1 MQMLTRHPAISYLSD
16 HRVQGTPILPAAA
29 LLELCLAS
37 ASTLAP
43 KQQLAVINSSIMS
56 AVSLTESAGLIT
68 CAINPADGSCRVSTH
83 TTHFSATLAAPAQLV
98 STNAVDTETAVAHH
112 AVVRTLRLWGDEG
125 VIESVGGATAA
136 VAVDRAEDVSSYWLH
151 PAALDSCLQLG
162 AVVPEHPQGSEDL
175 SEGVS
180 FIPVGA
186 QLFHVPQKLT
196 LGQQL
201 MSSASIGSGQG
212 NTANSANSSFRDH
225 AVHSS
230 SQGMHAWLEGLQ
242 AKATKSSTSAP
253 VDAGSLTQSDSMYEV
268 VWLTDS
274 PRLSSRDTLLA
285 QASHGLSAAV
295 RKSVVG
301 VAEALRLMQEAQ
313 AHGMK
318 QLDLTTPAMPSGMV
332 RQLSRSTAESAAMW
346 GLLRAFAQEHPAV
359 TVSAESAD
367 SSPSASA
374 INASLSGTEARSNA
388 FGVTIRSNTAQQP
401 MLLPSTVSAAPQP
414 YQLRPKPRGAISTL
428 VPLPYAPGKL
438 PAGMVEVAVQAVGLN
453 FRDVLNVLGMYPG
466 DPGPP
471 GADCAGVITA
481 IGAGV
486 TNLQP
491 GMAVFGL
498 AGGSLGSHVQA
509 SAQTLV
515 LMPASLSFEQA
526 ATTPTVFLT
535 VDTAFNAAAAC
546 RPGDRVLIHAAAGG
560 VGLAALQQAA
570 LLGCSVHATAGSPA
584 KRMLLRS
591 LGVQHVLNS
600 RDTSSGTELAH
611 TGGVD
616 VVLNSLTS
624 PGMVAGSVAGVRPG
638 GRFVEISKWDIWS
651 PARLAQDRP
660 DVTYSLLALDFLPPC
675 ALQSGLLRLSTSL
688 AVGCLRPL
696 PQAIHDSGD
705 VHSALR
711 QMSQARHV
719 GKIVVRNPQQ
729 DNALSSHMASV
740 MITGGLGS
748 LGTAVASW
756 LSQQQVQHLQLTG
769 RTGKMSADMANALAD
784 VQSTLSQAEVVIHRA
799 DTSGAEE
806 ARALARNAPGQ
817 GPQLQGIMHASGVLA
832 DATFGNQSA
841 ASLRKA
847 FAPKTSSAANL
858 HSNIEHMPLA
868 FQVLFSSVTALLG
881 GMGQANYAAANA
893 ALDSL
898 AAMWQSEGRAGVS
911 SIQWGGWAGGGMA
924 SGDASTIA
932 RLARMGMGLIEPKL
946 GLAALAG
953 VLQSASAVRSV
964 PLAQLTVV
972 PFVWD
977 RFLTSAGQA
986 QTASIFEEFTSLTSS
1001 QNPSQ
1006 PLSTAT
1012 AAAAS
1017 NSAVSAS
1024 APSMTGLNAEQR
1036 LAYLKAEVA
1045 SAVASVLGS
1054 IVSPTEPLMAAG
1066 LDSLGA
1072 VELKNALETHM
1083 GLELPSTLI
1092 FDYPSV
1098 NAIAGYVDSIMPM
1111 ATDQGSLIPERQ
1123 QSLPMSITQR
1133 AEAIPRSNDSLVIV
1147 TGIAS
1152 RSVRDVITSVQCAD
1166 VITPVPLS
1174 HWDVERQSGSGQGG
1188 LAARFGGFLEGL
1200 ELFDSSL
1207 FGLSL
1212 NEAELMDPQ
1221 QRMLLE
1227 TSHQVSL
1234 AYSNISYL
1242 SNWVFALSIS
1252 LNIQDSHCGMLF
1264 ARFTVVQLSDRL
1276 CYCWICTV
1284 VMLPACL
1291 TGSTA
1296 ALTETKVRLVNMT
1309 ALLLQAMAGSSQQLG
1324 GTRTAVAIGIASAE
1338 YNNYVVSR
1346 HSPGVGVYSATGG
1359 ALSVASGRLSYTFG
1373 LKGPAMR

>member
-268 VWLTDS
+268 AWLTDS
-274 PRLSSRDTLLA
+274 PRLSDRDTLLA
-285 QASHGLSAAV
+285 QQGAQAGDGLSAAV
-295 RKSVVG
+295 VRKGIVG
-301 VAEALRLMQEAQ
+301 VADALRVMQEAQ
-313 AHGMK
+313 AHGKK
-318 QLDLTTPAMPSGMV
+318 QLDLSTPALPSGMV
-332 RQLSRSTAESAAMW
+332 RQLSSGSTGSAAMW

-359 TVSAESAD
+359 TVSTESAD

-374 INASLSGTEARSNA
+374 ISASPASTEARSNA

-414 YQLRPKPRGAISTL
+414 YQLRPKPRGAISNL
-428 VPLPYAPGKL
+428 VPLPYAPRKL

-471 GADCAGVITA
+471 GADCAGVVTA
-481 IGAGV
+481 IGAGASS
-486 TNLQP
+486 LQP

-638 GRFVEISKWDIWS
+638 GRFVEISKRDIWS

-660 DVTYSLLALDFLPPC
+660 DVTYSLLALDFLPPS

-688 AVGCLRPL
+688 AVGSLRPL
-696 PQAIHDSGD
+696 PQAVHDSGD

-1098 NAIAGYVDSIMPM
+1098 NAIAGYVDSIMPV
-1111 ATDQGSLIPERQ
+1111 AADQRSLIPERQ
-1123 QSLPMSITQR
+1123 QSLPISITQR
-1133 AEAIPRSNDSLVIV
+1133 AEAIPRSNDSLVVV

-1166 VITPVPLS
+1166 VITPVSLS

-1200 ELFDSSL
+1200 ELFDGSL
-1207 FGLSL
+1207 FGLSV

-1234 AYSNISYL
+1234 ACSNMSYL
-1242 SNWVFALSIS
+1242 VSESIS
-1252 LNIQDSHCGMLF
+1252 CSRLCSCSSKLRVASRLASSNRSLMQKTQDSHCAMLCLIF
-1264 ARFTVVQLSDRL
+1264 SVVHLSDML
-1276 CYCWICTV
+1276 CYCYIVQC
-1284 VMLPACL
+1284 
-1291 TGSTA
+1291 
-1296 ALTETKVRLVNMT
+1296 
-1309 ALLLQAMAGSSQQLG
+1309 
-1324 GTRTAVAIGIASAE
+1324 
-1338 YNNYVVSR
+1338 
-1346 HSPGVGVYSATGG
+1346 
-1359 ALSVASGRLSYTFG
+1359 
-1373 LKGPAMR
+1373 

>member
-16 HRVQGTPILPAAA
+16 HRVQGSPILPAAA

-43 KQQLAVINSSIMS
+43 KQQLAVVNSSIMS
-56 AVSLTESAGLIT
+56 AVSLTESVGLIT
-68 CAINPADGSCRVSTH
+68 CGITPADGSCRVSTH

-98 STNAVDTETAVAHH
+98 STNAVDTRSAVAHH
-112 AVVRTLRLWGDEG
+112 AVVATLGLWGDEG
-125 VIESVGGATAA
+125 VIASVGGATAA
-136 VAVDRAEDVSSYWLH
+136 VAVDRAKDISSYWLH

-162 AVVPEHPQGSEDL
+162 AVVPEHIQGAEDF

-180 FIPVGA
+180 FVPVGA
-186 QLFHVPQKLT
+186 QLFHVPEKLT

-201 MSSASIGSGQG
+201 MTSASIGSGQG
-212 NTANSANSSFRDH
+212 NAANSASSSFRDH

-253 VDAGSLTQSDSMYEV
+253 VDAGSLAQSNSMYEV

-295 RKSVVG
+295 MGKSVVG
-301 VAEALRLMQEAQ
+301 VADALRVMQEAQ
-313 AHGMK
+313 VQGMK
-318 QLDLTTPAMPSGMV
+318 QLDLTTPALPSGMA
-332 RQLSRSTAESAAMW
+332 RQLSSSSADSAAMW

-359 TVSAESAD
+359 TVSAESVD
-367 SSPSASA
+367 SSPSAAA
-374 INASLSGTEARSNA
+374 INASLDSTEARSNA

-414 YQLRPKPRGAISTL
+414 YQLRPKPRGAISNL
-428 VPLPYAPGKL
+428 VPLPYAPHKL

-471 GADCAGVITA
+471 GADCAGVVTA

-486 TNLQP
+486 SNLQP

-535 VDTAFNAAAAC
+535 VDAAFNAAAAC

-600 RDTSSGTELAH
+600 RDTSSGTELARI
-611 TGGVD
+611 GGVD

-638 GRFVEISKWDIWS
+638 GRFVEISKRDIWS

-660 DVTYSLLALDFLPPC
+660 DVTYSLLALDFLPPS

-688 AVGCLRPL
+688 AVGSSRPL

-719 GKIVVRNPQQ
+719 GKVVVRNPQQ
-729 DNALSSHMASV
+729 DSAVSNHMASV

-756 LSQQQVQHLQLTG
+756 LSQQHVQHLQLTG

-784 VQSTLSQAEVVIHRA
+784 VQSTLSQTEVVIRRA
-799 DTSGAEE
+799 DTSSAEE
-806 ARALARNAPGQ
+806 ARALAGNASGQ
-817 GPQLQGIMHASGVLA
+817 WPQLQGIMHASGVLA

-841 ASLRKA
+841 ASLRQA

-858 HSNIEHMPLA
+858 HSSTEHTPLA

-898 AAMWQSEGRAGVS
+898 AAAWQSEGRAGVS

-924 SGDASTIA
+924 SADAGTAA
-932 RLARMGMGLIEPKL
+932 RLARMGMALIEPKL

-953 VLQSASAVRSV
+953 VLQSASAAMSV
-964 PLAQLTVV
+964 PPAQLTVV

-977 RFLTSAGQA
+977 RFLTAAGQA

-1001 QNPSQ
+1001 QSQSQ
-1006 PLSTAT
+1006 PVSPAT
-1012 AAAAS
+1012 AAASS
-1017 NSAVSAS
+1017 NSAAAAS
-1024 APSMTGLNAEQR
+1024 ALSMTGLTAEQR
-1036 LAYLKAEVA
+1036 LAYLTAEVA

-1054 IVSPTEPLMAAG
+1054 MVSPTEPLMAAG

-1098 NAIAGYVDSIMPM
+1098 NAIAGYIDSIMP
-1111 ATDQGSLIPERQ
+1111 AAADPGSLIPERQ
-1123 QSLPMSITQR
+1123 YSLPMSITQR
-1133 AEAIPRSNDSLVIV
+1133 AESLHRSNKSLVVV

-1152 RSVRDVITSVQCAD
+1152 RSVRGVIASVQCAD

-1174 HWDVERQSGSGQGG
+1174 HWDVEGQSGSGQGG

-1200 ELFDSSL
+1200 ELFDGSL
-1207 FGLSL
+1207 FGLSV

-1227 TSHQVSL
+1227 TSYQVSL
-1234 AYSNISYL
+1234 GFSNMSYL
-1242 SNWVFALSIS
+1242 VLGS
-1252 LNIQDSHCGMLF
+1252 LPSPTVSKYSRQSLWHA
-1264 ARFTVVQLSDRL
+1264 AR
-1276 CYCWICTV
+1276 
-1284 VMLPACL
+1284 
-1291 TGSTA
+1291 
-1296 ALTETKVRLVNMT
+1296 KV
-1309 ALLLQAMAGSSQQLG
+1309 
-1324 GTRTAVAIGIASAE
+1324 
-1338 YNNYVVSR
+1338 
-1346 HSPGVGVYSATGG
+1346 
-1359 ALSVASGRLSYTFG
+1359 
-1373 LKGPAMR
+1373 